1 MPDPFLVMA
10 TQNPIEN
17 EGVYPLPEAQRDRF
31 LFKLLVGYPEP
42 DEEREI
48 VYRMGVVPPVANQV
62 LPIADLFGCNRLRRT
77 SSSTTRWS
85 TTSSGW
91 SSPRAPRREHG
102 LTEVA
107 GWLSYGASPARVARH
122 HRRGP
127 RAGPGPR
134 AGLRGAAGRHRRRAG
149 RVAAPPGVCPTTRW
163 PTASRSV
170 IRGRRLQAIP
180 LPQVSPYTHPGSPD
194 GQSARRSAVRDDRS
208 AGADPASPG

>member
-1 MPDPFLVMA
+1 MAERHVSIGGKTFPMPDPFLVMA

-62 LPIADLFGCNRLRRT
+62 LPIAETGPAAAGRVAT

-91 SSPRAPRREHG
+91 SSP
-102 LTEVA
+102 
-107 GWLSYGASPARVARH
+107 PARRPST
-122 HRRGP
+122 G
-127 RAGPGPR
+127 
-134 AGLRGAAGRHRRRAG
+134 
-149 RVAAPPGVCPTTRW
+149 
-163 PTASRSV
+163 
-170 IRGRRLQAIP
+170 
-180 LPQVSPYTHPGSPD
+180 
-194 GQSARRSAVRDDRS
+194 
-208 AGADPASPG
+208 